1 MKSRRSITMSSQ
13 SVITVASAVRG
24 RPSSSAISPKIS
36 PGWMILS
43 TMSRPSAEGTLI
55 FTEPERTPIKPLP
68 RSPLEKMFSPRARV
82 RLRMYE
88 PRCSITCGG
97 S

>member
-36 PGWMILS
+36 PGWTILS
-43 TMSRPSAEGTLI
+43 TMSRPSTEGTLI
-55 FTEPERTPIKPLP
+55 FTEPERTPINPLP
-68 RSPLEKMFSPRARV
+68 GSPFANMVSPRTRA
-82 RLRMYE
+82 RLR
-88 PRCSITCGG
+88 I
-97 S
+97 